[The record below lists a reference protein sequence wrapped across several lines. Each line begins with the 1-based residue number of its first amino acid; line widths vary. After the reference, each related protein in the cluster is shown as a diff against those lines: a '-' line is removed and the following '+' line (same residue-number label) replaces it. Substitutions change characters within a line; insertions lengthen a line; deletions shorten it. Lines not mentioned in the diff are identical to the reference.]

1 MGIKICLLKTGE
13 TVIGDLKEV
22 IDSEKN
28 ESLGYKIFSPYIVS
42 FTYRNEMRVVDNS
55 VVQNDEDNSDVMF
68 KFWAPLS
75 SERDFN
81 FPHDFIEVIYE
92 PHRDIANSYITV
104 IQNYQDENTHEVTV
118 DLDQTVVTMLDGDV
132 VQRLK
137 ESDAISN
144 TENLIS
150 DGEN

>member
-22 IDSEKN
+22 IDTEKN
-28 ESLGYKIFSPYIVS
+28 ESLGYKICSPYTVS

-55 VVQNDEDNSDVMF
+55 VVQNDEDNSNIMF

-81 FPHDFIEVIYE
+81 FPHDFVEVIYE

-104 IQNYQDENTHEVTV
+104 VQNYQDENTREVTV
-118 DLDQTVVTMLDGDV
+118 DLGQTVVTMMDGDV

-137 ESDAISN
+137 ESDAILD